1 MAKKPNFL
9 FIITDQHR
17 ADHVGAYGNKIVKTP
32 NIDRLAAGGVRA
44 DECHVAT
51 PICMP
56 NRAAFM
62 TGRMPSVNGVRHNG
76 LELSLDETT
85 VVDALREAGWRTA
98 LVGKSHL
105 QCINDLPAQIPLDPK
120 DKLPREARRKS
131 AGVYNQELETR
142 WEKEPAHDLSL
153 PYYGFERAHL
163 SIMHADTQRGH
174 WRRWIRT
181 QTKDADKL
189 IGPENAIP
197 TPDIELNKCRQ
208 AWRTQVPE
216 ELYPNHWITD
226 RTIDLIRDYAKGE
239 APFFIQC
246 SFPDPHHPYTAPGK
260 YWSMYSPDDVDLPES
275 YRAKHVNTPPH
286 LRWCHEMRDSGKAV
300 KHTQAL
306 FGCGE
311 REAREAIAL
320 NYGTISQIDDG
331 IGRIMAELEKLG
343 LAQDTIVIFTA
354 DHADFMGDHQL
365 LLKGPIHYRGLT
377 RVPFIWNDP
386 AGAKGTTTD
395 ALMSTVDLAPTI
407 LERAGVT
414 PWNGIQGKSLLPVL
428 SGTGEAPHDSLL
440 IEEEGQRRYLGF
452 GERVKARTVLSHTH
466 RLTMYAG
473 VGWGEFYDLK
483 NDPHECVN
491 LWSDA
496 GASGKKTEMLGE
508 LAQRMLDYTET
519 SPYPD
524 FIA

>member
-1 MAKKPNFL
+1 MAKQPNFL
-9 FIITDQHR
+9 FIITDQQR

-44 DECHVAT
+44 SECHVAT

-76 LELSLDETT
+76 IELSTDETT

-105 QCINDLPAQIPLDPK
+105 QCINDLPAQIPPDPK
-120 DKLPREARRKS
+120 DRLAREARRLPPGPRS
-131 AGVYNQELETR
+131 QELESR
-142 WEKEPAHDLSL
+142 WEADPKHDLTL

-174 WRRWIRT
+174 WRRWIRA

-197 TPDIELNKCRQ
+197 TPDMELNKCRQ
-208 AWRTQVPE
+208 AWRTRVPE

-226 RTIDLIRDYAKGE
+226 RTIDLVRDYAKGD

-260 YWSMYSPDDVDLPES
+260 YWSMYSPDDVDLPAS
-275 YRAKHVNTPPH
+275 YRARHTNMPPH

-300 KHTQAL
+300 KNTQAL
-306 FGCGE
+306 FGCSE

-331 IGRIMAELEKLG
+331 IGRILAELEKQG
-343 LAQDTIVIFTA
+343 LAKDTVVIFTA

-365 LLKGPIHYRGLT
+365 LLKGPLHYGGLT

-386 AGAKGTTTD
+386 AGAGGRTTD
-395 ALMSTVDLAPTI
+395 ALLSTVDIAPTI
-407 LERAGVT
+407 LERAGI
-414 PWNGIQGKSLLPVL
+414 PGWNGIQGRSLLPLLAGAKESHYESV
-428 SGTGEAPHDSLL
+428 L

-452 GERVKARTVLSHTH
+452 ERRVKTRTVRSRSH
-466 RLTMYAG
+466 RLSVYAD
-473 VGWGEFYDLK
+473 VGWGELYDLV
-483 NDPHECVN
+483 NDPDECVN
-491 LWSDA
+491 LWDDA
-496 GASGKKTEMLGE
+496 GALRIKSEMLGE

-524 FIA
+524 YIA